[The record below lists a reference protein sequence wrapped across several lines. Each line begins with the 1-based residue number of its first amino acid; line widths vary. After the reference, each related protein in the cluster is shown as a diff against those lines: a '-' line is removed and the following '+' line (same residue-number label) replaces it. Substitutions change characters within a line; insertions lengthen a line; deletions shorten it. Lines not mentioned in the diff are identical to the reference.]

1 MKSTRYV
8 FAGYPML
15 STFDPIYL
23 NREGAIGVLFSGA
36 MVYSDY
42 VNADVGPATEYVKSA
57 AYLLGDSFDECGCLA
72 DSKTEPSYGC
82 HIPPSCL
89 LKQLGQTGEA
99 HSPQIGWVI
108 DGFPLYGPRCTNGQF
123 MR

>member
-1 MKSTRYV
+1 
-8 FAGYPML
+8 
-15 STFDPIYL
+15 
-23 NREGAIGVLFSGA
+23 

-42 VNADVGPATEYVKSA
+42 VNDEVGPATEYVKSA

-108 DGFPLYGPRCTNGQF
+108 DGFPLVRSAGSERPVHAVVQRHGRHDRRRRVSRRVQRLLRHDPRGQI
-123 MR
+123 